1 MWKDSEAEIDFLDF
15 DYLIG
20 VLKDIIDNEDLLPA
34 TIGVYGDWG
43 SGKSS
48 LIKLA
53 INDFED
59 NKNIV
64 CLNFNA
70 WLFESYE
77 DAKASLLGSILDK
90 ICEEKKLTEKASD
103 IAQGLYK
110 SIDKLKLF
118 KKSFLFGM
126 DIATTGGLFS
136 VLSLLL
142 TDSAKEDHT
151 KMMDKI
157 KENIK
162 DEMNENSIRN
172 DIKEFRKQFDDLLEE
187 TKIDKLIIFIDELDR
202 CSPDTILS
210 TLEAIRLFLFTGNTV
225 FIIGADER
233 QIAYAVKN
241 KFKEIKGQEIDIG
254 KEYLEKLIQYP
265 IRIPRLNSKEM
276 EFYMICLLFQK
287 KLDTDKFA
295 ELIDYLNKQ
304 KREKFLD
311 FDVDYELLM
320 NFDKDIANNTREEI
334 SIAKQL
340 SPILSAG
347 LNGNPRQCK
356 RFLNSLSMREKMALF
371 RNVDLD
377 RKILAKIMLLEY
389 FKPVLFET
397 ISSNLDNKGM
407 SSHIK
412 EIENNDF
419 QDNKEYEDDNWVKN
433 WIEVEPS
440 LAEKDLTKYLYFL
453 RESNKGFS
461 GIEPDISKEGKE
473 VLKLLLLNSEIAEK
487 KGIEESK
494 KLGNLDLQKILEI
507 LYSKLI
513 DDDKLNNNSFKVFM
527 RFAEVHKDLYGD
539 AIKYL
544 KSINPDKIKM
554 VHAPLISS
562 FKNNLDNKEIM
573 EDFINGL
580 SSDVKEYINKEE

>member
-48 LIKLA
+48 LIRLA
-53 INDFED
+53 MNDFEE

-77 DAKASLLGSILDK
+77 DAKTSLLGSILDK
-90 ICEEKKLTEKASD
+90 ICEEKTRVEKATE
-103 IAQGLYK
+103 IVEALYK

-126 DIATTGGLFS
+126 DIATTGGILSALSILINES
-136 VLSLLL
+136 V
-142 TDSAKEDHT
+142 KKDHT
-151 KMMDKI
+151 NIKEKI
-157 KENIK
+157 TENIK
-162 DEMNENSIRN
+162 NELNENSIRN
-172 DIKEFRKQFDDLLEE
+172 DIKEFRKQFNDLLEV

-233 QIAYAVKN
+233 QIAYAVKS
-241 KFKEIKGQEIDIG
+241 KFREIKGQEIDIG

-276 EFYMICLLFQK
+276 EFYMICLLLQK
-287 KLDTDKFA
+287 KLESDKFA
-295 ELIDYLNKQ
+295 ELIDYLNNK
-304 KREKFLD
+304 KRERFLD
-311 FDVDYELLM
+311 FNVDYELIA
-320 NFDKDIANNTREEI
+320 NFDKDVADDTRDEI
-334 SIAKQL
+334 TIAKQL

-356 RFLNSLSMREKMALF
+356 RFLNSLSMREKMASF

-377 RKILAKIMLLEY
+377 RKVLDKIILLEY
-389 FKPVLFET
+389 FKPLLFET
-397 ISSNLDNKGM
+397 ICSNLNSKGM

-419 QDNKEYEDDNWVKN
+419 QKNKEYENDSWVKN
-433 WIEVEPS
+433 WIDVEPS
-440 LAEKDLTKYLYFL
+440 LSGINLTKYLYFL

-461 GIEPDISKEGKE
+461 TMEPDISKEGKE
-473 VLKLLLLNSEIAEK
+473 ILKQLLSGSEIAEK
-487 KGIEESK
+487 RAIEESK
-494 KLGNLDLQKILEI
+494 SLGNLDLQKILEI
-507 LYSKLI
+507 LYSKLM
-513 DDDKLNNNSFKVFM
+513 DDDNLDNNSFKIFM
-527 RFAEVHKDLYGD
+527 RFAEMHKDLQGD

-544 KSINPDKIKM
+544 KSINPDKIKI
-554 VHAPLISS
+554 VQAPLITS
-562 FKNNLDNKEIM
+562 FKNNLENKEIID
-573 EDFINGL
+573 DFINGL
-580 SSDVKEYINKEE
+580 TSDVKEYISKEG

>member
-48 LIKLA
+48 LIRLA
-53 INDFED
+53 MNDFEE

-77 DAKASLLGSILDK
+77 DAKTSLLGSILDK
-90 ICEEKKLTEKASD
+90 ICEEKTRVEKATE
-103 IAQGLYK
+103 IVEALYK

-126 DIATTGGLFS
+126 DIATTGGILSALSILINES
-136 VLSLLL
+136 V
-142 TDSAKEDHT
+142 KKDHT
-151 KMMDKI
+151 NIKEKI
-157 KENIK
+157 TENIK
-162 DEMNENSIRN
+162 NELNENSIRN
-172 DIKEFRKQFDDLLEE
+172 DIKEFRKQFNDLLEV

-233 QIAYAVKN
+233 QIAYAVKS
-241 KFKEIKGQEIDIG
+241 KFREIKGQEIDIG

-276 EFYMICLLFQK
+276 EFYMICLLLQK
-287 KLDTDKFA
+287 KLESDKFA
-295 ELIDYLNKQ
+295 ELIDYLNNK
-304 KREKFLD
+304 KRERFLD
-311 FDVDYELLM
+311 FNVDYELIA
-320 NFDKDIANNTREEI
+320 NFDKDVADDTRDEI
-334 SIAKQL
+334 TIAKQL

-356 RFLNSLSMREKMALF
+356 RFLNSLSMREKMASF

-377 RKILAKIMLLEY
+377 RKVLAKIMLLEY

-397 ISSNLDNKGM
+397 ICSNLNSKGM

-419 QDNKEYEDDNWVKN
+419 QKNKEYENDSWVKN
-433 WIEVEPS
+433 WIDVEPS
-440 LAEKDLTKYLYFL
+440 LSGINLTKYLYFL

-461 GIEPDISKEGKE
+461 TMEPDISKEGKE
-473 VLKLLLLNSEIAEK
+473 ILKQLLSGSEIAEK
-487 KGIEESK
+487 RAIEESK
-494 KLGNLDLQKILEI
+494 SLGNLDLQKILEI
-507 LYSKLI
+507 LYSKLM
-513 DDDKLNNNSFKVFM
+513 DDDNLDNNSFKIFM
-527 RFAEVHKDLYGD
+527 RFAEMHKDLQGD

-544 KSINPDKIKM
+544 KSINPDKIKI
-554 VHAPLISS
+554 VQAPLITS
-562 FKNNLDNKEIM
+562 FKNNLENKEIID
-573 EDFINGL
+573 DFINGL
-580 SSDVKEYINKEE
+580 TSDVKEYISKEG

>member
-320 NFDKDIANNTREEI
+320 NFDKDIANNTRDEI

-440 LAEKDLTKYLYFL
+440 LAEKNLTKYLYFL

>member
-90 ICEEKKLTEKASD
+90 ICEKKKLTEKASD
-103 IAQGLYK
+103 IAQALYK

-118 KKSFLFGM
+118 KKSFFFGM
-126 DIATTGGLFS
+126 NIATTGGLFS
-136 VLSLLL
+136 ALSLLL
-142 TDSAKEDHT
+142 TDSAKGDHT

-162 DEMNENSIRN
+162 DEMNENNIRN
-172 DIKEFRKQFDDLLEE
+172 DNKEFRKQFDDLLEE

-276 EFYMICLLFQK
+276 EFYMICLLLQK

-320 NFDKDIANNTREEI
+320 NFDKDIANNTRDEI

-356 RFLNSLSMREKMALF
+356 RFLNSLSMREKMASF

-433 WIEVEPS
+433 WIDVEPS

-527 RFAEVHKDLYGD
+527 RFAEVHEDLYGD

-562 FKNNLDNKEIM
+562 FKNNLGNKEIM

-580 SSDVKEYINKEE
+580 SSDVKEYINKEK

>member
-20 VLKDIIDNEDLLPA
+20 VLKDIISNDDLLPA

-59 NKNIV
+59 NNKIV

-77 DAKASLLGSILDK
+77 DAKASLLGSILDR
-90 ICEEKKLTEKASD
+90 ICEGKNLSEKAND
-103 IAQGLYK
+103 IVQGLYK
-110 SIDKLKLF
+110 SISKLKLF
-118 KKSFLFGM
+118 KKSFLFGI
-126 DIATTGGLFS
+126 DIATTGGL
-136 VLSLLL
+136 LSALSILL
-142 TDSAKEDHT
+142 TNFSKEDHT
-151 KMMDKI
+151 KVLEKI

-172 DIKEFRKQFDDLLEE
+172 DIKKFREQFDDLLGE
-187 TKIDKLIIFIDELDR
+187 TKIEKLIIFIDELDR

-276 EFYMICLLFQK
+276 EFYMICLLLQK
-287 KLDTDKFA
+287 KMNVEKF
-295 ELIDYLNKQ
+295 EQLIDYLNKQ

-311 FDVDYELLM
+311 FDVNYELLM
-320 NFDKDIANNTREEI
+320 NFDKNIADNTRDEI
-334 SIAKQL
+334 NIAKQL

-356 RFLNSLSMREKMALF
+356 RFLNSLSMRERMASF

-397 ISSNLDNKGM
+397 ISLNLDNKGM
-407 SSHIK
+407 SLHIK
-412 EIENNDF
+412 KIENNDF
-419 QDNKEYEDDNWVKN
+419 KDNKEYENDKWVRN
-433 WIEVEPS
+433 WIDVEPS
-440 LAEKDLTKYLYFL
+440 LAEKDLTKYLYFV
-453 RESNKGFS
+453 RESNKGFLR
-461 GIEPDISKEGKE
+461 IEPDISEEGKE
-473 VLKLLLLNSEIAEK
+473 VLAHLLSKTEIVEK

-494 KLGNLDLQKILEI
+494 KLGNFDLQKILKI

-513 DDDKLNNNSFKVFM
+513 DDDKLNNDSFKVFM
-527 RFAEVHKDLYGD
+527 RFAEVHKDLQGD

-554 VHAPLISS
+554 TQAPLIFS

-573 EDFINGL
+573 DDFINEL
-580 SSDVKEYINKEE
+580 PSNVKEYINKEE

>member
-20 VLKDIIDNEDLLPA
+20 VLKDIIENEDLLPA

-90 ICEEKKLTEKASD
+90 ICEEKKLTEKAAD
-103 IAQGLYK
+103 IVQGLYK

-136 VLSLLL
+136 ALSLLL
-142 TDSAKEDHT
+142 TNSAKEDHT

-162 DEMNENSIRN
+162 DEMNENNIRN

-276 EFYMICLLFQK
+276 EFYMICLLLQK
-287 KLDTDKFA
+287 KLDADKFA
-295 ELIDYLNKQ
+295 GLIDYLNKQ

-320 NFDKDIANNTREEI
+320 NFDKDIADNTRDEI

-356 RFLNSLSMREKMALF
+356 RFLNSLSMREKMASF

-419 QDNKEYEDDNWVKN
+419 QDNKEYEEDNWVKN

-473 VLKLLLLNSEIAEK
+473 VLKQLLLNSEIAEK

-527 RFAEVHKDLYGD
+527 RFAEVHKDLHGD

-580 SSDVKEYINKEE
+580 SSDVKEYINKEG

>member
-20 VLKDIIDNEDLLPA
+20 VLKDIIENEDLLPA

-90 ICEEKKLTEKASD
+90 ICEEKKLTEKATN

-136 VLSLLL
+136 ALSLLL
-142 TDSAKEDHT
+142 TNSAKEDHT

-162 DEMNENSIRN
+162 DEMNEKNIRN

-276 EFYMICLLFQK
+276 EFYMICLLLQK

-320 NFDKDIANNTREEI
+320 NFDKDIANNTRDEI

-356 RFLNSLSMREKMALF
+356 RFLNSLSMREKMASF

-473 VLKLLLLNSEIAEK
+473 VLKQLLLNSEIAEK

-527 RFAEVHKDLYGD
+527 RFAEVHKDLHGD

-580 SSDVKEYINKEE
+580 SSDVKEYINKEG

>member
-20 VLKDIIDNEDLLPA
+20 VLKDIIENEDLLPA

-90 ICEEKKLTEKASD
+90 ICEEKKLTEKATN

-136 VLSLLL
+136 ALSLLL
-142 TDSAKEDHT
+142 TNSAKEDHT

-162 DEMNENSIRN
+162 DEMNEKNIRN

-276 EFYMICLLFQK
+276 EFYMICLLLQK

-320 NFDKDIANNTREEI
+320 NFDKDIANNTRDEI

-356 RFLNSLSMREKMALF
+356 RFLNSLSMREKMASF

-419 QDNKEYEDDNWVKN
+419 QDNKEYEEDNWVKN

-473 VLKLLLLNSEIAEK
+473 VLKQLLLNSEIAEK

-527 RFAEVHKDLYGD
+527 RFAEVHKDLHGD

-580 SSDVKEYINKEE
+580 SSDVKEYINKEG

>member
-1 MWKDSEAEIDFLDF
+1 
-15 DYLIG
+15 
-20 VLKDIIDNEDLLPA
+20 
-34 TIGVYGDWG
+34 
-43 SGKSS
+43 
-48 LIKLA
+48 
-53 INDFED
+53 
-59 NKNIV
+59 
-64 CLNFNA
+64 
-70 WLFESYE
+70 
-77 DAKASLLGSILDK
+77 
-90 ICEEKKLTEKASD
+90 
-103 IAQGLYK
+103 
-110 SIDKLKLF
+110 
-118 KKSFLFGM
+118 M

-320 NFDKDIANNTREEI
+320 NFDKDIANNTRDEI

-453 RESNKGFS
+453 RESNKGF
-461 GIEPDISKEGKE
+461 
-473 VLKLLLLNSEIAEK
+473 
-487 KGIEESK
+487 
-494 KLGNLDLQKILEI
+494 
-507 LYSKLI
+507 
-513 DDDKLNNNSFKVFM
+513 
-527 RFAEVHKDLYGD
+527 
-539 AIKYL
+539 
-544 KSINPDKIKM
+544 
-554 VHAPLISS
+554 
-562 FKNNLDNKEIM
+562 
-573 EDFINGL
+573 
-580 SSDVKEYINKEE
+580 

>member
-1 MWKDSEAEIDFLDF
+1 MWKDSEAEIDFLNF

-20 VLKDIIDNEDLLPA
+20 VLKDIIENEDLLPA

-90 ICEEKKLTEKASD
+90 ICEEKKLTEKATN

-136 VLSLLL
+136 ALSLLL
-142 TDSAKEDHT
+142 TNSAKEDHT

-162 DEMNENSIRN
+162 DEMNENNIRN

-276 EFYMICLLFQK
+276 EFYMICLLLQK

-320 NFDKDIANNTREEI
+320 NFDKDIANNTRDEI

-356 RFLNSLSMREKMALF
+356 RFLNSLSMREKMASF

-419 QDNKEYEDDNWVKN
+419 QNNKEYEDDNWVKN

-461 GIEPDISKEGKE
+461 GIEPDISKEGKK
-473 VLKLLLLNSEIAEK
+473 VLKQLLMNSEIAEK

-527 RFAEVHKDLYGD
+527 RFAEVHKDLHGD

-580 SSDVKEYINKEE
+580 SSDVKEYINKEG

>member
-20 VLKDIIDNEDLLPA
+20 VLKDIIENEDLLPA

-90 ICEEKKLTEKASD
+90 ICEEKKLTEKATN

-136 VLSLLL
+136 ALSLLL
-142 TDSAKEDHT
+142 TNSAKEDHT

-162 DEMNENSIRN
+162 DEMNENNIRN

-276 EFYMICLLFQK
+276 EFYMICLLLQK

-320 NFDKDIANNTREEI
+320 NFDKDIANNTRDEI

-356 RFLNSLSMREKMALF
+356 RFLNSLSMREKMASF

-412 EIENNDF
+412 KIENNDF
-419 QDNKEYEDDNWVKN
+419 QNNKEYEDDNWVKN

-473 VLKLLLLNSEIAEK
+473 VLKQLLMNSEIAEK

-494 KLGNLDLQKILEI
+494 KLGNLDLQKILKI

-527 RFAEVHKDLYGD
+527 RFAEVHKDLHGD

-580 SSDVKEYINKEE
+580 SSDVKEYINKEG

>member
-320 NFDKDIANNTREEI
+320 NFDKDIANNTRDEI

-544 KSINPDKIKM
+544 KLINPDKIKM

>member
-1 MWKDSEAEIDFLDF
+1 M
-15 DYLIG
+15 
-20 VLKDIIDNEDLLPA
+20 
-34 TIGVYGDWG
+34 
-43 SGKSS
+43 
-48 LIKLA
+48 
-53 INDFED
+53 
-59 NKNIV
+59 
-64 CLNFNA
+64 
-70 WLFESYE
+70 
-77 DAKASLLGSILDK
+77 
-90 ICEEKKLTEKASD
+90 
-103 IAQGLYK
+103 
-110 SIDKLKLF
+110 
-118 KKSFLFGM
+118 
-126 DIATTGGLFS
+126 
-136 VLSLLL
+136 
-142 TDSAKEDHT
+142 
-151 KMMDKI
+151 
-157 KENIK
+157 
-162 DEMNENSIRN
+162 
-172 DIKEFRKQFDDLLEE
+172 
-187 TKIDKLIIFIDELDR
+187 
-202 CSPDTILS
+202 
-210 TLEAIRLFLFTGNTV
+210 
-225 FIIGADER
+225 
-233 QIAYAVKN
+233 
-241 KFKEIKGQEIDIG
+241 
-254 KEYLEKLIQYP
+254 
-265 IRIPRLNSKEM
+265 
-276 EFYMICLLFQK
+276 
-287 KLDTDKFA
+287 
-295 ELIDYLNKQ
+295 
-304 KREKFLD
+304 D

-320 NFDKDIANNTREEI
+320 NFDKDIANNTRDEI

-356 RFLNSLSMREKMALF
+356 RFLNSLSMREKMASF

-433 WIEVEPS
+433 WIDVEPS

-562 FKNNLDNKEIM
+562 FKNNLGNKEIM

>member
-20 VLKDIIDNEDLLPA
+20 VLKDIIENEDLLPA

-90 ICEEKKLTEKASD
+90 ICEEKKLTEKATN

-136 VLSLLL
+136 ALSLLL
-142 TDSAKEDHT
+142 TNSAKEDHT

-162 DEMNENSIRN
+162 DEMNENNIRN

-276 EFYMICLLFQK
+276 EFYMICLLLQK

-304 KREKFLD
+304 KRKKFLD

-320 NFDKDIANNTREEI
+320 NFDKDIANNTRDEI

-356 RFLNSLSMREKMALF
+356 RFLNSLSMREKMASF

-412 EIENNDF
+412 KIENNDF
-419 QDNKEYEDDNWVKN
+419 QNNKEYEDDNWVKN

-473 VLKLLLLNSEIAEK
+473 VLKQLLMNSEIAEK

-494 KLGNLDLQKILEI
+494 KLGNLDLQKILKI

-527 RFAEVHKDLYGD
+527 RFVEVHKDLHGD

-580 SSDVKEYINKEE
+580 SSDVKEYINKEG

>member
-1 MWKDSEAEIDFLDF
+1 MWKDSEAEIDFLNF

-53 INDFED
+53 INDFEENED
-59 NKNIV
+59 IV

-90 ICEEKKLTEKASD
+90 ICEEKKLTQKATD
-103 IAQGLYK
+103 IVNGLYK

-136 VLSLLL
+136 ALSILLNE
-142 TDSAKEDHT
+142 SVKEDHT
-151 KMMDKI
+151 KIKDKI

-162 DEMNENSIRN
+162 NEMKENSIRN

-276 EFYMICLLFQK
+276 EFYMICLLLQK
-287 KLDTDKFA
+287 KLELNKFTT
-295 ELIDYLNKQ
+295 LIEYLNDE
-304 KREKFLD
+304 KRKRFLD
-311 FDVDYELLM
+311 FNVDYELLA
-320 NFDKDIANNTREEI
+320 NFDKDIADDTRDEI
-334 SIAKQL
+334 TIAKQL

-356 RFLNSLSMREKMALF
+356 RFLNSLSMREKMAAF

-377 RKILAKIMLLEY
+377 RKVLVKIMLLEY

-397 ISSNLDNKGM
+397 ISSNLDSKGM
-407 SSHIK
+407 SSHIR

-419 QDNKEYEDDNWVKN
+419 QNNKEYENDNWVKN
-433 WIEVEPS
+433 WIDVEPS
-440 LAEKDLTKYLYFL
+440 LSEIDLTKYLYFL

-461 GIEPDISKEGKE
+461 SIEPDISKEGKE
-473 VLKLLLLNSEIAEK
+473 ILKQLLSGSEIAEK
-487 KGIEESK
+487 SAIEESK
-494 KLGNLDLQKILEI
+494 KLGILDLQKILEI

-513 DDDKLNNNSFKVFM
+513 DDDNLNNNSFKIFM
-527 RFAEVHKDLYGD
+527 RFAEMHKDLQGD

-554 VHAPLISS
+554 VQAPLIIS
-562 FKNNLDNKEIM
+562 FKNNLTNKEIID
-573 EDFINGL
+573 DFINGL
-580 SSDVKEYINKEE
+580 SSDVKDFISKEK

>member
-48 LIKLA
+48 LIRLA
-53 INDFED
+53 MNDFEE

-77 DAKASLLGSILDK
+77 DAKTSLLGSILDK
-90 ICEEKKLTEKASD
+90 ICEEKTRVEKATE
-103 IAQGLYK
+103 IVEALYK

-126 DIATTGGLFS
+126 DIATTGGILSALSILINES
-136 VLSLLL
+136 V
-142 TDSAKEDHT
+142 KKDHT
-151 KMMDKI
+151 NIKEKI
-157 KENIK
+157 TENIK
-162 DEMNENSIRN
+162 NELNENSIRN
-172 DIKEFRKQFDDLLEE
+172 DIKEFRKQFNDLLEV

-233 QIAYAVKN
+233 QIAYAVKS
-241 KFKEIKGQEIDIG
+241 KFREIKGQEINIG

-276 EFYMICLLFQK
+276 EFYMICLLLQK
-287 KLDTDKFA
+287 KLESDKFA
-295 ELIDYLNKQ
+295 ELIDYLNNK
-304 KREKFLD
+304 KRERFLD
-311 FDVDYELLM
+311 FNVDYELIA
-320 NFDKDIANNTREEI
+320 NFDKDVADDTRDEI
-334 SIAKQL
+334 TIAKQL

-356 RFLNSLSMREKMALF
+356 RFLNSLSMREKMASF

-377 RKILAKIMLLEY
+377 RKVLAKIMLLEY

-397 ISSNLDNKGM
+397 ICSNLNSKGM

-419 QDNKEYEDDNWVKN
+419 QKNKEYENDSWVKN
-433 WIEVEPS
+433 WIDVEPS
-440 LAEKDLTKYLYFL
+440 LSGINLTKYLYFL

-461 GIEPDISKEGKE
+461 TMEPDISKEGKE
-473 VLKLLLLNSEIAEK
+473 ILKQLLSGSEIAEK
-487 KGIEESK
+487 RAIEESK
-494 KLGNLDLQKILEI
+494 SLGNLDLQKILEI
-507 LYSKLI
+507 LYSKLM
-513 DDDKLNNNSFKVFM
+513 DDDNLDNNSFKIFM
-527 RFAEVHKDLYGD
+527 RFAEMHKDLQGD

-544 KSINPDKIKM
+544 KSINPDKIKI
-554 VHAPLISS
+554 VQAPLITS
-562 FKNNLDNKEIM
+562 FKNNLENKEIID
-573 EDFINGL
+573 DFINGL
-580 SSDVKEYINKEE
+580 TSDVKEYISKEG